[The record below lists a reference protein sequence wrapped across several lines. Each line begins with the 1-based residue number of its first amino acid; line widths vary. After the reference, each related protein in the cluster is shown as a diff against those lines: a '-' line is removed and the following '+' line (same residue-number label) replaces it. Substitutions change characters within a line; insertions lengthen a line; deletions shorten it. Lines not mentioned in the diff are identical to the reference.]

1 MSIILSEMSF
11 RLTRWCMKS
20 KEKEYTIKIKK
31 TPNTGHKMERANS
44 TDVRKDLLSQIHI
57 IVY

>member
-1 MSIILSEMSF
+1 MVYEIEGKRIHN
-11 RLTRWCMKS
+11 KN
-20 KEKEYTIKIKK
+20 KK
-31 TPNTGHKMERANS
+31 NHPNTGHKMERVNS